1 MSTVKKW
8 TALAAIVLLV
18 LVISTATVTAT
29 RYDIQ
34 GLVYIDENLNGVWDV
49 GEPGFD
55 GVYQWVEDEEV
66 SRYVGATVTVITPA
80 YDEYEVETAPYREL
94 EDHETV
100 ACARQDTVVD
110 GELNPNPVRPCSGTW
125 GLPVWADDVRME
137 VHLTPPEGYYVTSAN
152 PVFCVTCI
160 EGPWVDFGIAPLD

>member
-66 SRYVGATVTVITPA
+66 SRYVGAKVTVITPA
-80 YDEYEVETAPYREL
+80 YDEYEVETASYREL
-94 EDHETV
+94 EEHETV
-100 ACARQDTVVD
+100 ACAKQDTVVD
-110 GELNPNPVRPCSGTW
+110 GELNPNPLRPCSGTW

-137 VHLTPPEGYYVTSAN
+137 VHLTPPEGYYVTSVN